1 VEFGVLGPLEVTA
14 GGRSLELAGAR
25 SRAVLAMLLMH
36 ANQVVSSDRLLEDLW
51 PGQPADKATGS
62 LQVRLSELRKA
73 FRSSG
78 EADRLVTRPPGYL
91 LRVAPGELDAL
102 RFGQLA
108 AEGDAALAGGDAA
121 TAARCLDQA
130 LGLWRGP
137 ALADFDAVPAARA
150 EAGRLE
156 EQRLA
161 ALESRA
167 EALLACGRHR
177 DLIAEL
183 ETLTVAHPLRERFW
197 YQRMLAL
204 YRAGRQAEALR
215 IYREL
220 RATMVGELA
229 IEPGP
234 DVRDLQARILRQDPA
249 LDGPAPDLSADGLPI
264 APPTR
269 YVQTSD
275 GIHIA
280 FQLVGEGER
289 DMVLVPGLMSHVE
302 LIWEEPETADFYQR
316 LAKLGRLILFDKRDT
331 GLSDRAPGTM
341 SLEERME
348 DVRAVMQAAG
358 SSRAVLFGYSEGA
371 PMSILF
377 AATYPERVSAL
388 ILASASARWF
398 PAPGYPCGQGTQ
410 EMFDGLRDIAAHRW
424 GQGATIEWYLPSQ
437 AHSVRARQLLGR
449 FERMAVNPSA
459 FLRLTQMIR
468 DIDVRSLLPAIHV
481 PTLVIQRLGDR
492 ITPPCHGRYLASHI
506 AGARYFEQEG
516 DHSLRFAASGDNDAL
531 YAEIADFLASTAHQV
546 DPDRVLATILHA
558 TMVTGRAGPETGD
571 VVRGYR
577 GRLIG
582 TAADGILATFD
593 APGQAI
599 RCAATVRERAA
610 AAGTQIRAG
619 IHTGEVD
626 LVGEDIT
633 GLSVQIAGA
642 VAALARPA
650 EILVSRT
657 VKDLVT
663 GSDIIFAERGSYLLD
678 GGTDEWPLFAVT
690 GFGRAE

>member
-1 VEFGVLGPLEVTA
+1 MLGPLEVTA

-36 ANQVVSSDRLLEDLW
+36 ANQVVSSDRLLDDLW
-51 PGQPADKATGS
+51 PGQSSDKATGS

-102 RFGQLA
+102 RFEQLA
-108 AEGDAALAGGDAA
+108 AEGDAALATGDAA

-167 EALLACGRHR
+167 DALLACGRHR
-177 DLIAEL
+177 DLIVEL
-183 ETLTVAHPLRERFW
+183 ETLTLAHPLRERFW

-215 IYREL
+215 VYREL
-220 RATMVGELA
+220 RDTLVGELA

-234 DVRDLQARILRQDPA
+234 ELRELHARILRQDAA
-249 LDGPAPDLSADGLPI
+249 LEGAATDRPGAGPVPVPQ
-264 APPTR
+264 TR

-275 GIHIA
+275 GIHVA
-280 FQLVGEGER
+280 FQVIGAGER
-289 DMVLVPGLMSHVE
+289 DMVLVPGLMSHLE
-302 LIWEEPETADFYQR
+302 LIWEDRETADFYLR
-316 LAKLGRLILFDKRDT
+316 LSRLGRLIMFDKRDT
-331 GLSDRAPGTM
+331 GMSDRAPGAM

-377 AATYPERVSAL
+377 AATYPERVSGL

-398 PAPGYPCGQGTQ
+398 PAPGYPCGRGTQ
-410 EMFDGLRDIAAHRW
+410 EMYDALRDIAAHRW
-424 GQGATIEWYLPSQ
+424 GQGETIEWYLPSL
-437 AHSVRARQLLGR
+437 ARSARARQLLGR

-468 DIDVRSLLPAIHV
+468 DIDVRAVLPALHV

-506 AGARYFEQEG
+506 AGARYFEQPG
-516 DHSLRFAASGDNDAL
+516 DHSLRFAASGDSDAL
-531 YAEIADFLASTAHQV
+531 SAEIADFLATTSSPG
-546 DPDRVLATILHA
+546 DPERVLATILHA
-558 TMVTGRAGPETGD
+558 TMVTGRAGP
-571 VVRGYR
+571 
-577 GRLIG
+577 GRR
-582 TAADGILATFD
+582 
-593 APGQAI
+593 PG
-599 RCAATVRERAA
+599 R
-610 AAGTQIRAG
+610 
-619 IHTGEVD
+619 
-626 LVGEDIT
+626 
-633 GLSVQIAGA
+633 
-642 VAALARPA
+642 
-650 EILVSRT
+650 
-657 VKDLVT
+657 
-663 GSDIIFAERGSYLLD
+663 
-678 GGTDEWPLFAVT
+678 
-690 GFGRAE
+690 